1 MGDKEQ
7 VEKWVGI
14 LLQER
19 RSMIDSFKELAVCEK
34 VYPTDA
40 NFFLAKMTD
49 AKGIYNYLVEKG
61 IIVRNRSRIKLCD
74 NCLRITIGSKDENA
88 QLLGALRVLK

>member
-1 MGDKEQ
+1 
-7 VEKWVGI
+7 
-14 LLQER
+14 
-19 RSMIDSFKELAVCEK
+19 
-34 VYPTDA
+34 
-40 NFFLAKMTD
+40 MTD